1 MREITSAKALKKAV
15 SVGVVLI
22 DFNASWCG
30 PCRAQEPILA
40 ELARRYDGWI
50 NFTVV
55 NIENH
60 RDLAAQF
67 KIKSV
72 PTLVLFKDGM
82 ETLRLVGLQDLPSLA
97 AAFDEVLTP

>member
-15 SVGVVLI
+15 RAGVVLI

-40 ELARRYDGWI
+40 KLATLYDGRVDFAVI
-50 NFTVV
+50 N
-55 NIENH
+55 IDEH
-60 RDLAAQF
+60 RDLTAQF

-72 PTLVLFKDGM
+72 PTLVIFKGGG
-82 ETLRLVGLQDLPSLA
+82 EALRLVGLQDFTSLA
-97 AAFDEVLTP
+97 AAFDEVLTT

>member
-15 SVGVVLI
+15 RAGVVLI

-40 ELARRYDGWI
+40 KLATLYNGRVDFAVI
-50 NFTVV
+50 N
-55 NIENH
+55 IDEH
-60 RDLAAQF
+60 RDLTVLF

-72 PTLVLFKDGM
+72 PTLVIFKGGG
-82 ETLRLVGLQDLPSLA
+82 EARRLVGLQDFTSLA
-97 AAFDEVLTP
+97 AAFDEVLTT

>member
-15 SVGVVLI
+15 REGIVLI

-40 ELARRYDGWI
+40 KLATLYNGRVDFAVI
-50 NFTVV
+50 N
-55 NIENH
+55 IDDH
-60 RDLAAQF
+60 RDLTAQF

-72 PTLVLFKDGM
+72 PTLIIFKNGG
-82 ETLRLVGLQDLPSLA
+82 EALRLVGLQDFSSLV
-97 AAFDEVLTP
+97 AAFDDVLTA